1 MGFPG
6 PAGWHRLGLGRGPVD
21 NVVDKFGEV
30 ADSLVIGQNWK
41 GDQRVLLFVQLRSGF
56 TLTEEL
62 KNNIRKALREQ
73 ASPRHIP
80 AVIAAVP
87 DIPYTLNM
95 KKVESAV
102 TNIVNGRPVL
112 NRDALKNPESL
123 NYYEKILPEL
133 QK

>member
-1 MGFPG
+1 M
-6 PAGWHRLGLGRGPVD
+6 
-21 NVVDKFGEV
+21 
-30 ADSLVIGQNWK
+30 
-41 GDQRVLLFVQLRSGF
+41 
-56 TLTEEL
+56 TLTAEL
-62 KNNIRKALREQ
+62 TDKIRKALREQ

-102 TNIVNGRPVL
+102 TNIVNRRPVL

-123 NYYEKILPEL
+123 DFYEKFLSEME
-133 QK
+133 K